1 VLVDVCRAVGIGN
14 NRDVAAKL
22 DADEKDAVDIADAIG
37 RVQRTTIVNRP
48 GLTKVLRDS
57 RKPEAKAA
65 ADRFDRCRAGRL
77 LGNPKGFILAH
88 AVSPPGGF

>member
-37 RVQRTTIVNRP
+37 RVQRT
-48 GLTKVLRDS
+48 
-57 RKPEAKAA
+57 
-65 ADRFDRCRAGRL
+65 
-77 LGNPKGFILAH
+77 ILST
-88 AVSPPGGF
+88 VQV